1 MSKFNIGDEVIII
14 EDNNELKSVS
24 VHSGMTGVIT
34 TCPDDPEGFY
44 DVKFPAAAAGCTTS
58 VGIYAREMELLS
70 EYHQFP
76 QLEPADI
83 NIEEILGVV

>member
-14 EDNNELKSVS
+14 EDNDELKNAR

-44 DVKFPAAAAGCTTS
+44 DVKLPAAADGGITS
-58 VGIYAREMELLS
+58 VGIYESEMELLS
-70 EYHQFP
+70 EYQQFP
-76 QLEPADI
+76 KIDPSSIDI
-83 NIEEILGVV
+83 EMILGVV